1 MNETLL
7 SKCEMFIKNRDKFK
21 EAFPWENA
29 NFYPICAAILA
40 DENRLADVE
49 ALKETRQMLKSRVSV
64 FSNFR
69 GNCELPLVAMLD
81 VDSDPEWRLDD
92 AIKLY
97 ESLKDHFFSSEY
109 LPVAAIILS
118 GVTERAGAAE
128 RTRRIYDLMKKEH
141 PFLTSSED
149 CVFAAMLAVSEK
161 GDNELIREIE
171 TCYDSLKEKF
181 HDRNALQSLSHVL
194 ALIGDEFTTASDKCR
209 NTVRLYDML
218 KEKKLRYGTGYE
230 LATLGVIAN
239 LPGDLDGIC
248 RDLIEVSE
256 FLKEQKGY
264 GFWGSFTKQQRLMHA
279 AMIVISDRIGGSDV
293 NACAAVNGTIS
304 MIAAQHAATCAAI
317 SVSIAASSAAR
328 ASR

>member
-7 SKCEMFIKNRDKFK
+7 SKCEMFIKNRDAFK

-40 DENRLADVE
+40 DENRVADVE
-49 ALKETRQMLKSRVSV
+49 ALKETRQMLKERVSV

-69 GNCELPLVAMLD
+69 GNCELPIVAMLD

-109 LPVAAIILS
+109 LPMAAIILS

-161 GDNELIREIE
+161 G
-171 TCYDSLKEKF
+171 EKLAGGIYALSP
-181 HDRNALQSLSHVL
+181 DR
-194 ALIGDEFTTASDKCR
+194 
-209 NTVRLYDML
+209 
-218 KEKKLRYGTGYE
+218 
-230 LATLGVIAN
+230 
-239 LPGDLDGIC
+239 
-248 RDLIEVSE
+248 
-256 FLKEQKGY
+256 
-264 GFWGSFTKQQRLMHA
+264 
-279 AMIVISDRIGGSDV
+279 
-293 NACAAVNGTIS
+293 
-304 MIAAQHAATCAAI
+304 
-317 SVSIAASSAAR
+317 
-328 ASR
+328 